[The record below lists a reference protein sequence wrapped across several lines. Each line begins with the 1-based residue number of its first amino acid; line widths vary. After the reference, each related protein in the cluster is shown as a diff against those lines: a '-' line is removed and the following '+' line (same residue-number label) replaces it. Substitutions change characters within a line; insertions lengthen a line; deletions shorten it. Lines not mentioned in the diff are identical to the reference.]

1 MAKIDSPQA
10 NTSGAPIAKKIRSW
24 LLIATIALIGSAVTL
39 SIVYTS
45 YEQSRKTTFVEAQ
58 GRMADLI
65 GRIQTEINIH
75 MSSVRA
81 FRALFDISDD
91 VTKESF
97 SSYASSLRA
106 SAAGAIAYGWAP
118 RKLGADPDAF
128 AAKMQSLG
136 FEDGEGVQALED
148 AISRRLKPIVKQYPI
163 AAIEPSDVLFSLFG
177 SDLAD
182 IPSIVGPLRDSIDF
196 DEIQLSDL
204 LSSLNTISYNSA
216 VMLLYPHFERG
227 AQNFLVDQRRKNV
240 IGIVFALLDL
250 DTIISFAVRST
261 SIDALVQSNAVAIDI
276 KGKDVENQSNSIFQT
291 SNYMNFSS
299 REATGP
305 LRPIIDADRIFYLGN
320 RPVSIRMLIDL
331 NVFDGSGYKT
341 SIIAFLIGMLLTATA
356 CAMVYLLVNRERRV
370 QALVVDRTQA
380 LEISESRIR
389 DMADV
394 SADWFWEMDADLRFA
409 YLSERFE
416 EVTGLQRELF
426 INRTRVEAAR
436 IDIYDMEDNWRSH
449 LEILKS
455 RMAFNDFR
463 YTMPQGNGRKKFL
476 SISGK
481 PVFGDDGNFT
491 GYRGSGRDVTVEE
504 RAQQSLKE
512 SEGRLHRYVEEL
524 EVSRQYLEENTVEMA
539 ELAEQ
544 YAIEKDRAE
553 ASEKSKSEFLASMSH
568 EIRTPMTGVMGFADM
583 LLDSKL
589 AADDREKVIKI
600 KGATQT
606 LLTIINDILDLSKLE
621 AGRLEM
627 ENLDFNLK
635 YAIEEVLDLVRERAR
650 MKQLKMRIDYPDN
663 IPDGINGDPTR
674 VRQILINLVGNAV
687 KFTHAGEVAVEVR
700 VDGDEGS
707 KMLRVSVKDTG
718 IGISG
723 ENSQKLFADF
733 SQADASISRRY
744 EGTGLGLSISKR
756 LIELMNGIIWVE
768 SQEGIGSNFS
778 FRLPYMPATSD
789 VSAQLRQNVV
799 QNFSTERSL
808 NILVAEDN
816 RLNQRIIMATLE
828 KFGHKPTV
836 VENGVQVLTQID
848 QDKYDLILMDI
859 RMPEMS
865 GPEATRAIR
874 SRTDALAK
882 IPIIALTA
890 DAMEEHIQGYLADGM
905 DACATKPIDRVKL
918 LTTINEVLG
927 EEIHVAQKEVL
938 DSGAGQAIHAGSP
951 DAKSENAD
959 NEKSSASV
967 LDFLD
972 QIGNVAEE
980 IERTKGT
987 KP

>member
-1 MAKIDSPQA
+1 MAKIDLPTA
-10 NTSGAPIAKKIRSW
+10 RTSGASIAKGFRSW
-24 LLIATIALIGSAVTL
+24 LLIAAIALVGCIVTV
-39 SIVYTS
+39 SISYTS
-45 YEQSRKTTFVEAQ
+45 YEQSRKTTLVEAQ
-58 GRMADLI
+58 SRMADLV

-81 FRALFDISDD
+81 FRALFDVSDD
-91 VTKESF
+91 ITKEAF

-106 SAAGAIAYGWAP
+106 STAGTIAYGWAP
-118 RKLGADPDAF
+118 RKLGADPEAF
-128 AAKMQSLG
+128 AEKMQSLG
-136 FEDGEGVQALED
+136 FDDGNDVQALED
-148 AISRRLKPIVKQYPI
+148 AVSRRARPIVKQYPI

-177 SDLAD
+177 SDLVD
-182 IPSIVGPLRDSIDF
+182 IPSIVGPLQDSIDF
-196 DEIQLSDL
+196 DEIQLSDP

-216 VMLLYPHFERG
+216 VMLLYPHFKRG

-240 IGIVFALLDL
+240 IGVVFALLDL
-250 DTIISFAVRST
+250 DTIISSAVRST
-261 SIDALVQSNAVAIDI
+261 SIDGLVQSNAVAIDI
-276 KGKDVENQSNSIFQT
+276 KGKDVENKSNSIFQT
-291 SNYMNFSS
+291 SNYTKLSN
-299 REATGP
+299 RDAIGP
-305 LRPIIDADRIFYLGN
+305 LRSIMNADRVVYLGN
-320 RPVSIRMLIDL
+320 RPVNVQMLIDL
-331 NVFDGSGYKT
+331 NVFDNSGYRT
-341 SIIAFLIGMLLTATA
+341 SIIVFLIGMLLTATA

-380 LEISESRIR
+380 LRVSESRIR

-394 SADWFWEMDADLRFA
+394 SADWFWEMDADLRFV

-416 EVTGLQRELF
+416 EVTGLQKELF
-426 INRTRVEAAR
+426 INRTRSEAAGV
-436 IDIYDMEDNWRSH
+436 DIYDMDESWRIH
-449 LEILKS
+449 LEALKL
-455 RMAFNDFR
+455 RTAFADFR
-463 YTMPQGNGRKKFL
+463 YTMPQGNGRTKFL

-481 PVFGDDGNFT
+481 PIFGDDGIFK
-491 GYRGSGRDVTVEE
+491 GYRGSGRDVTAEE
-504 RAQQSLKE
+504 RAQHSLKE

-524 EVSRQYLEENTVEMA
+524 EVSRQYLEENTAEMA

-583 LLDSKL
+583 LLDSNL
-589 AADDREKVIKI
+589 AIDDREKVIKI

-627 ENLDFNLK
+627 ENLDFNLRH
-635 YAIEEVLDLVRERAR
+635 AIEEVLDLVRERAR
-650 MKQLKMRIDYPDN
+650 MKQLKMRIDYPHN

-700 VDGDEGS
+700 IDGDEGS
-707 KMLRVSVKDTG
+707 KMLRISVKDTG

-723 ENSQKLFADF
+723 ENSQKLFTDF

-744 EGTGLGLSISKR
+744 EGTGLGLSISRR
-756 LIELMNGIIWVE
+756 LVELMNGVIWVKSE
-768 SQEGIGSNFS
+768 EGIGSNFS

-789 VSAQLRQNVV
+789 VSTQVRQNVV
-799 QNFSTERSL
+799 QSFSTKRAL

-848 QDKYDLILMDI
+848 KDKYDLILMDI

-890 DAMEEHIQGYLADGM
+890 DAMEEHIRGYLADGM
-905 DACATKPIDRVKL
+905 DACATKPIDRAKL

-927 EEIHVAQKEVL
+927 EEIHVAQEEDVV
-938 DSGAGQAIHAGSP
+938 DTGSRHAE
-951 DAKSENAD
+951 DD
-959 NEKSSASV
+959 KSSSADDDKNAASV

-972 QIGNVAEE
+972 QIDDVAED
-980 IERTKGT
+980 IERTKRT
-987 KP
+987 KS

>member
-1 MAKIDSPQA
+1 MAKTDLPTA
-10 NTSGAPIAKKIRSW
+10 RTSGASIAKGFRSW
-24 LLIATIALIGSAVTL
+24 LLIAAIALVGCIVTV
-39 SIVYTS
+39 SISYTS

-58 GRMADLI
+58 SRMADLV

-81 FRALFDISDD
+81 FRALFDVSDD
-91 VTKESF
+91 ITKEAF

-106 SAAGAIAYGWAP
+106 STAGTIAYGWAP
-118 RKLGADPDAF
+118 RKLGADPEAF
-128 AAKMQSLG
+128 AEKMQSLG
-136 FEDGEGVQALED
+136 FEDGNDVQALED
-148 AISRRLKPIVKQYPI
+148 AVSRRARPIVKQYPI
-163 AAIEPSDVLFSLFG
+163 AAIEPSDVLLSLFG
-177 SDLAD
+177 SDLVD
-182 IPSIVGPLRDSIDF
+182 IPSIVGPLQDSIDF
-196 DEIQLSDL
+196 DEIQLSDP

-216 VMLLYPHFERG
+216 VMLLYPHFKRG

-240 IGIVFALLDL
+240 IGVVFALLDL
-250 DTIISFAVRST
+250 DTIISSAVRST
-261 SIDALVQSNAVAIDI
+261 SIDGLVQSNAVAIDI
-276 KGKDVENQSNSIFQT
+276 KGKDVENKSNSIFQT
-291 SNYMNFSS
+291 SNYTKLSN
-299 REATGP
+299 RDAIGP
-305 LRPIIDADRIFYLGN
+305 LRSIMNADRVFYLGN
-320 RPVSIRMLIDL
+320 RPVSIQMLIDL
-331 NVFDGSGYKT
+331 NVFDNSGYRA
-341 SIIAFLIGMLLTATA
+341 SIIVFLIGILLTATA

-380 LEISESRIR
+380 LRVSESRIR

-394 SADWFWEMDADLRFA
+394 SADWFWEMDSDLRFV

-416 EVTGLQRELF
+416 EVTGLQKELF
-426 INRTRVEAAR
+426 INRTRSEAAGV
-436 IDIYDMEDNWRSH
+436 DIYDMDESWRIH
-449 LEILKS
+449 LEALKL
-455 RMAFNDFR
+455 RTAFTDFR
-463 YTMPQGNGRKKFL
+463 YTMPQGNGRTKFL

-481 PVFGDDGNFT
+481 PIFGDDGAFK
-491 GYRGSGRDVTVEE
+491 GYRGSGRDVTAEE
-504 RAQQSLKE
+504 RAQHNLKE

-524 EVSRQYLEENTVEMA
+524 EVSRQYLEENTAEMA

-583 LLDSKL
+583 LLDSNL
-589 AADDREKVIKI
+589 AIDDREKVIKI

-627 ENLDFNLK
+627 ENLDFNLRH
-635 YAIEEVLDLVRERAR
+635 AIEEVLDLVRERAR

-700 VDGDEGS
+700 IDGDEGS
-707 KMLRVSVKDTG
+707 KMLRINVKDTG

-723 ENSQKLFADF
+723 ENSQKLFTNF

-744 EGTGLGLSISKR
+744 EGTGLGLSISRR
-756 LIELMNGIIWVE
+756 LVELMNGVIWVKSE
-768 SQEGIGSNFS
+768 EGIGSNFS

-789 VSAQLRQNVV
+789 VSTQVRQNVV
-799 QNFSTERSL
+799 QSFSTKRAL

-848 QDKYDLILMDI
+848 KDKYDLILMDI

-890 DAMEEHIQGYLADGM
+890 DAMEEHIRGYLADGM
-905 DACATKPIDRVKL
+905 DACATKPIDRAKL

-927 EEIHVAQKEVL
+927 EEIHVAQEEDVV
-938 DSGAGQAIHAGSP
+938 DTGPRHVE
-951 DAKSENAD
+951 DD
-959 NEKSSASV
+959 KSSSAEDDKNTASV

-972 QIGNVAEE
+972 QIDGVAED
-980 IERTKGT
+980 IERTKRT
-987 KP
+987 K

>member
-1 MAKIDSPQA
+1 MAKIDSSQVS
-10 NTSGAPIAKKIRSW
+10 TSSAPNAKGFRSW
-24 LLIATIALIGSAVTL
+24 LLIAAIALVGSAVTL
-39 SIVYTS
+39 SISFSS
-45 YEQSRKTTFVEAQ
+45 YEQSRKTASVEAQ
-58 GRMADLI
+58 SRMADLI

-81 FRALFDISDD
+81 FRALFDVSDN
-91 VTKESF
+91 VAKEAF
-97 SSYASSLRA
+97 SSFASSLRA
-106 SAAGAIAYGWAP
+106 SAAGTIAYGWAP

-128 AAKMQSLG
+128 AAKMRSLG
-136 FEDGEGVQALED
+136 FDDGNDVQALGD
-148 AISRRLKPIVKQYPI
+148 AISRGVRPIAKQYPI
-163 AAIEPSDVLFSLFG
+163 AAIEPSDVLYSLFG
-177 SDLAD
+177 SDLVD
-182 IPSIVGPLRDSIDF
+182 IPSIVGPLQDSIDF
-196 DEIQLSDL
+196 DEIQLSDP

-216 VMLLYPHFERG
+216 VMLLYPHFEIG

-240 IGIVFALLDL
+240 IGVVFALLDL

-261 SIDALVQSNAVAIDI
+261 SIDALVQRNAVAIDI
-276 KGKDVENQSNSIFQT
+276 KGKDRESQSSSIFQT
-291 SNYMNFSS
+291 SNYADLSG
-299 REATGP
+299 REAFGP
-305 LRPIIDADRIFYLGN
+305 LHPIMDADRVFYLGN

-331 NVFDGSGYKT
+331 DVFDNSGFHAAVA
-341 SIIAFLIGMLLTATA
+341 AFFIGMILTATA
-356 CAMVYLLVNRERRV
+356 CAMVYLLVNREKRI
-370 QALVVDRTQA
+370 QALVVDRTEA
-380 LEISESRIR
+380 LRISESRIR

-394 SADWFWEMDADLRFA
+394 SADWFWEMDADLRFV

-416 EVTGLQRELF
+416 EVTGLQKDLF
-426 INRTRVEAAR
+426 INRTRAEAAGV
-436 IDIYDMEDNWRSH
+436 DVYDLDDEWRTH
-449 LEILKS
+449 LEALKL
-455 RMAFNDFR
+455 RIAFTDFR
-463 YTMPQGNGRKKFL
+463 YTMPQGNGRTKFL

-481 PVFGDDGNFT
+481 PVFDDEGNFA
-491 GYRGSGRDVTVEE
+491 GYRGSGRDVTAEE
-504 RAQQSLKE
+504 RAQHSLKE

-524 EVSRQYLEENTVEMA
+524 EVSRQYLEENTAEMA

-589 AADDREKVIKI
+589 AVEDREKVIKI

-627 ENLDFNLK
+627 ENLDFNLRH
-635 YAIEEVLDLVRERAR
+635 AIEEVLDLVLERAR
-650 MKQLKMRIDYPDN
+650 MKQLKMRIDYPDD

-700 VDGDEGS
+700 IDGDEGS

-718 IGISG
+718 IGISDA
-723 ENSQKLFADF
+723 NSQKLFSDF
-733 SQADASISRRY
+733 SQADSSISRRY

-756 LIELMNGIIWVE
+756 LVELMKGVIWVE
-768 SQEGIGSNFS
+768 SEEGIGSNFS
-778 FRLPYMPATSD
+778 FRLPYKPATSD
-789 VSAQLRQNVV
+789 VSAQVRQNIV
-799 QNFSTERSL
+799 QNFVTKRPL

-890 DAMEEHIQGYLADGM
+890 DAMEEHIRGYLADGM
-905 DACATKPIDRVKL
+905 DACATKPIDRAKL

-927 EEIHVAQKEVL
+927 EEIHVAQIEVI
-938 DSGAGQAIHAGSP
+938 DPGVGQVIHAGTPGVEDTS
-951 DAKSENAD
+951 AE
-959 NEKSSASV
+959 NEKSTASV
-967 LDFLD
+967 LEFLD

-980 IERTKGT
+980 IERDKRT